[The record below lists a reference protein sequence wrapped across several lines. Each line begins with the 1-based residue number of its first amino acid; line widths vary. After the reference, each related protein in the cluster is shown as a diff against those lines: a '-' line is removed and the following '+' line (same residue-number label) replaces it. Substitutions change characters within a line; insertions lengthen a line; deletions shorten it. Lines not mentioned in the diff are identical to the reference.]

1 MGKIKFNKMKSNI
14 LKPVTFFFAIIAL
27 VSCNKPVSDKTY
39 SDVKSLTDDIKKNIC
54 FISQKDFH
62 AILNTEAQFNL
73 LDCREKLEYD
83 SACIPG
89 AVNVPRGKVEFD
101 VGNKIQERR
110 IPLYVYSD
118 NEEKSILTAKALK
131 MIKFSSVIVIQGNW
145 KQWATQFPDAIQLEP
160 NAGKVQE
167 TAAPVEE
174 EGGCG
179 G

>member
-1 MGKIKFNKMKSNI
+1 MKSNKFK
-14 LKPVTFFFAIIAL
+14 LFTFFIMIAL

-39 SDVKSLTDDIKKNIC
+39 PDVKSLSDDIKKNIS

-62 AILNTEAQFNL
+62 AILNTETQFNL

-118 NEEKSILTAKALK
+118 NEEKSILTAHTLK
-131 MIKFSSVIVIQGNW
+131 LIKFSEVIVIQGNW
-145 KQWATQFPDAIQLEP
+145 KQWTKQFPDNIQLEP
-160 NAGKVQE
+160 NAGQTKE
-167 TAAPVEE
+167 TTVPVKE